1 MTNIA
6 MIGVGAI
13 SGIYLENITKTFR
26 EIKLVGLCDLIPERA
41 EAGVEKVRKM
51 IEEGADAALPRI
63 YKDMYEAFADP
74 EVDLVLNITR
84 PYEHFE
90 VSKAAL
96 LAGKHVYSEKPLGAS
111 LEEGQ
116 ELVRIAR
123 EKGLMLGG
131 APDTFMG
138 AGIQTCRKLIDDG
151 VICDALT
158 GKAFTLPLTDTAR
171 QTGLPDASAFCLTQ
185 EGASFVGW
193 SLKPDGLKSRALDA
207 GLRMSPRLIF
217 CRKAENIGPG
227 MMTFVAGDCGF
238 PQPPGDTLLFGP
250 ARGDGAG
257 GPEQDD
263 FAHEQSLLLM
273 EGGNTVLIAGCA
285 HRGAVNILR
294 TAERLSGRKVTHF
307 IGGLHLAQGVPA
319 GPDYVRALAAA
330 LPADCRVW
338 TMHCTGEDYF
348 HTLKSI
354 MGDRIGY
361 LYCGRSVVIQS
372 V

>member
-1 MTNIA
+1 MK
-6 MIGVGAI
+6 
-13 SGIYLENITKTFR
+13 IT
-26 EIKLVGLCDLIPERA
+26 
-41 EAGVEKVRKM
+41 
-51 IEEGADAALPRI
+51 
-63 YKDMYEAFADP
+63 
-74 EVDLVLNITR
+74 
-84 PYEHFE
+84 
-90 VSKAAL
+90 S
-96 LAGKHVYSEKPLGAS
+96 
-111 LEEGQ
+111 
-116 ELVRIAR
+116 
-123 EKGLMLGG
+123 
-131 APDTFMG
+131 
-138 AGIQTCRKLIDDG
+138 LIDNCTTEPGIETEHGMSLYIEMDDG
-151 VICDALT
+151 RRLLFDMGSGEMFMRNAGRLGIDVGDVDVAVVSHGHNDHGGGLGTFLRCNSRARVHIREA
-158 GKAFTLPLTDTAR
+158 AF
-171 QTGLPDASAFCLTQ
+171 
-185 EGASFVGW
+185 EEHW
-193 SLKPDGLKSRALDA
+193 SLKPDGLKSRALDER
-207 GLRMSPRLIF
+207 LRMSPRLIF
-217 CRKAENIGPG
+217 CREAENIGPG